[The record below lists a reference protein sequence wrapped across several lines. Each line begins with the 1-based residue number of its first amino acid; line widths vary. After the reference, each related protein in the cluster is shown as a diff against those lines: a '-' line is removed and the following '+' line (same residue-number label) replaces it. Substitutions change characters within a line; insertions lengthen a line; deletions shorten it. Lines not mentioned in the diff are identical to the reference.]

1 LGLHG
6 NFSFTREVAIAAC
19 AIPLRQPASG
29 GGAQNEGAKTSHRC
43 APKLSE
49 VNQNWIGSVSSAG
62 AYRLI
67 SIPQLISSILGA
79 DQTIFSSHARCRAP
93 KSRELA
99 VDAQTRVKLTIFHI
113 QRL

>member
-6 NFSFTREVAIAAC
+6 NFSLTREIAIAAR

-29 GGAQNEGAKTSHRC
+29 CGSEHKGAQTAHRS
-43 APKLSE
+43 APPDSV

-67 SIPQLISSILGA
+67 SIPQLISSIFGA
-79 DQTIFSSHARCRAP
+79 DQTIFSSAKRRRAP
-93 KSRELA
+93 IAKNWPLLPGCS
-99 VDAQTRVKLTIFHI
+99 
-113 QRL
+113 